1 MRTASALASL
11 VLATLLFA
19 VSPLSARDLF
29 VDNLSGY
36 TIARAILD
44 APGCAGPAFADV
56 TLESFERGLC
66 VFHRPNR
73 TPEETTRAIGLFEQA
88 QVRGLP
94 PVHQQ
99 LAALMTG
106 LAQCSE
112 ASRHLAA
119 YRASA
124 NQDLLARTFFC
135 RDRRLAQAE
144 FEAIHWN
151 HALFDYA
158 DGLPAQLSLD
168 ARLKEMGSCQA
179 GPLHADLDAECGLI
193 TNLSDTEINAFVD
206 EAVDGV
212 IATYFTGVESPITA
226 MFARKRG
233 RAEGLLQSAG
243 ASIAS
248 LKTAAAAVNAEYD
261 ALNAVYVP
269 ARDQKMGPIYDAYRE
284 AILRATAILD
294 EFDRWKGGLF
304 ITSEN
309 INLLPKLVERSVD
322 IQEELV
328 RTQDLHFRDEAT
340 ALTADIRRIV
350 DSEAENRA
358 TVGALCR
365 IYYCELM
372 ARRSQLDAIRAC
384 RQPALGQNPLCIG
397 QDGRPVNGS
406 LTVDF
411 GGPQTIAVA
420 DLCRGAGLAPALTAF
435 GLEAPDA
442 AACLSSLP

>member
-1 MRTASALASL
+1 MRVLAATLAALGLASAPLA
-11 VLATLLFA
+11 
-19 VSPLSARDLF
+19 ARELF
-29 VDNLSGY
+29 VNNLSGY
-36 TIARAILD
+36 TIERRILE
-44 APGCAGPAFADV
+44 APGCEGTVFVDV
-56 TLESFERGLC
+56 TLEAFERGLC

-73 TPEETTRAIGLFEQA
+73 SPEETARAISLFDQA

-112 ASRHLAA
+112 AERHLAA
-119 YRASA
+119 YRASG
-124 NQDLLARTFFC
+124 NQDLLARTYFC

-144 FEAIHWN
+144 LDSIRWN

-158 DGLPAQLSLD
+158 DGLAPGLSLD
-168 ARLKEMGSCQA
+168 ARFTQMSSCHAGS
-179 GPLHADLDAECGLI
+179 LHADLDAECGLI
-193 TNLSDTEINAFVD
+193 SNLTDTEINAFVD

-233 RAEGLLQSAG
+233 RAEGLLESAG

-248 LKTAAAAVNAEYD
+248 LKAAAAVVNSEYE
-261 ALNAVYVP
+261 ALNAVYVE
-269 ARDQKMGPIYDAYRE
+269 ARDEKMGPIYDAYRE

-309 INLLPKLVERSVD
+309 INLLPKLAERSVE

-328 RTQDLHFRDEAT
+328 RTQDLHFREKAT
-340 ALTADIRRIV
+340 ALAADIRRIV
-350 DSEAENRA
+350 DGETENRVA
-358 TVGALCR
+358 VAALCR
-365 IYYCELM
+365 IYYCELA
-372 ARRSQLDAIRAC
+372 ARRGQPGVIRAC
-384 RQPALGQNPLCIG
+384 RQPALVQNPLCIG
-397 QDGRPVNGS
+397 QDGRTVNGV
-406 LTVDF
+406 LTVEF
-411 GGPQTIAVA
+411 EGTHSVA
-420 DLCRGAGLAPALTAF
+420 LEDLCRGAGLAPTVTTL
-435 GLEAPDA
+435 GLDPTA
-442 AACLSSLP
+442 AASCLSSMP